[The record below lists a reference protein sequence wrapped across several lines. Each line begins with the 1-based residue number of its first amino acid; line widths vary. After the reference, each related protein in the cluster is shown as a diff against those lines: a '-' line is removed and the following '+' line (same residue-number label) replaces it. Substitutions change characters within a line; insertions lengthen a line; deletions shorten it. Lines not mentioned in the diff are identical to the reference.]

1 MLLDAKC
8 AAQQFADTLE
18 YFFLGGFEQHKD
30 DDRWWRHDPQVF
42 VGRAGFL
49 SMCAL
54 QMCVLRARV
63 VFVMIYGF
71 QRRSSLG
78 FHDMVYCSFLAA
90 RLCSNSSSSS
100 RHTPATPGPVGVA
113 LQDYGPAYRNAIG
126 LPGGVNGTLYDVVLA
141 ANVNAMELTKGLGG
155 PVCVRERV
163 GIGQPYI
170 SYKLI
175 SAPN

>member
-1 MLLDAKC
+1 MVAARPTGFCWAGWVFKHVCSANVC
-8 AAQQFADTLE
+8 AA
-18 YFFLGGFEQHKD
+18 
-30 DDRWWRHDPQVF
+30 
-42 VGRAGFL
+42 
-49 SMCAL
+49 
-54 QMCVLRARV
+54 RARR
-63 VFVMIYGF
+63 IRDDICGF

-78 FHDMVYCSFLAA
+78 FHDVVYCSFLAA

-141 ANVNAMELTKGLGG
+141 ANVNAMELTEGLGG